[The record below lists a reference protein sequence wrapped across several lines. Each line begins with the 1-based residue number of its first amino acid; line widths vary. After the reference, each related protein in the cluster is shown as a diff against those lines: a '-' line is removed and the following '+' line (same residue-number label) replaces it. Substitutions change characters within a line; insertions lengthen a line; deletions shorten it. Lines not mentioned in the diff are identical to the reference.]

1 VSSVVRRARC
11 SCLRLGQWLRK
22 SQNSALA
29 FSSNHALAR
38 GKVLLQRAG
47 QAVGDPRLLID
58 EFPSLFQQAFE
69 RANAD
74 ALWLQGF
81 QLVAVAQKD
90 LQRDLRIGRIGL
102 GVAGLEGLTI
112 LRQGGGI
119 HRKQD
124 KEVMFLQRVDQRSAG
139 DLETDGQRL
148 AVKAL
153 PERSGPLINGVGAM
167 GQHGE
172 FTLAASGRLQ
182 ADVVFRIGPVDA
194 DEGGEFWVGFRSHS
208 SYLQVLEW
216 RNGTCLPGRCESNI
230 ESR

>member
-1 VSSVVRRARC
+1 LVYQPLDHERFRLDDCRIVGERCGTLEGRQAFLDQARLVAMMFPEEGEQC
-11 SCLRLGQWLRK
+11 RPAGALQLLEAGPMAQEVAEQRTRFLVEPRVGQ
-22 SQNSALA
+22 
-29 FSSNHALAR
+29 

-74 ALWLQGF
+74 TLWLQGF

-102 GVAGLEGLTI
+102 GVAGLEGLSI
-112 LRQGGGI
+112 LRQSGGI

-139 DLETDGQRL
+139 DLETDGHRL
-148 AVKAL
+148 A
-153 PERSGPLINGVGAM
+153 
-167 GQHGE
+167 
-172 FTLAASGRLQ
+172 
-182 ADVVFRIGPVDA
+182 
-194 DEGGEFWVGFRSHS
+194 
-208 SYLQVLEW
+208 
-216 RNGTCLPGRCESNI
+216 
-230 ESR
+230 